1 MSETDEKKLTI
12 EPVAPVKKS
21 DGRGKSSAENLKK
34 ARAAR
39 EKRTI
44 ERMQQQIEEKKKK
57 YASKRGDSAKEEEE
71 KDAETELPNEV
82 VAPLE
87 EDCVSEEEGDEVEV
101 PLEELKLVRAVP
113 KSNPRRAAPKRAPRK
128 KASEPEEE
136 PSSEPEVET
145 KTPRKRAPSRA
156 EKQVTRADEIRELI
170 DTIRAEERKKP
181 RAAPKKPR
189 AKKAAPA
196 AVEMTAVSEQPKKP
210 KYSVIRV

>member
-57 YASKRGDSAKEEEE
+57 YASTRGDSAKEEEE
-71 KDAETELPNEV
+71 KDPETEPPNEV
-82 VAPLE
+82 VAPPE
-87 EDCVSEEEGDEVEV
+87 EDCISEEEEDEIEV

-113 KSNPRRAAPKRAPRK
+113 KSIPRRAAPKRAPRK
-128 KASEPEEE
+128 KASELVEE
-136 PSSEPEVET
+136 PSPEPEVET
-145 KTPRKRAPSRA
+145 KAPRKRAPSRA

-170 DTIRAEERKKP
+170 DTIRAEEKEKET
-181 RAAPKKPR
+181 ASSSE
-189 AKKAAPA
+189 KAACQEGRTSRSRDDCT
-196 AVEMTAVSEQPKKP
+196 VRTAQEA
-210 KYSVIRV
+210 